1 MRAGIA
7 YLLASRRR
15 AAEAEGCW
23 LALVLLVCLSSR
35 LRTWANLIIAGARS
49 VLLGLPN
56 GGIIGIGCAK
66 VFSTAMDTISRAR

>member
-23 LALVLLVCLSSR
+23 LALILSVCLSHQGCR
-35 LRTWANLIIAGARS
+35 LGRIIQEEIM
-49 VLLGLPN
+49 VL
-56 GGIIGIGCAK
+56 
-66 VFSTAMDTISRAR
+66 MQ